1 MMRVAPDDPEKANG
15 FLLSQFLK
23 QVLRQAGRPF
33 TSSIIQL
40 SQNLKGKS
48 WYSNNCRIRRS
59 GVQAPGPASYCVW
72 CAAIA
77 QAIRASLLAKA
88 QATTLEWRR
97 LSNERTQSAKAPFW

>member
-1 MMRVAPDDPEKANG
+1 MMRVAPNDPEKANG

-48 WYSNNCRIRRS
+48 WYSNNCLIRRS
-59 GVQAPGPASYCVW
+59 GAWPCFVLRMVRGYRPSDSRQLVSQGTGHDIGVAS
-72 CAAIA
+72 
-77 QAIRASLLAKA
+77 
-88 QATTLEWRR
+88 
-97 LSNERTQSAKAPFW
+97 TQQ

>member
-48 WYSNNCRIRRS
+48 WHSHNCRVRRS
-59 GVQAPGPASYCVW
+59 
-72 CAAIA
+72 
-77 QAIRASLLAKA
+77 
-88 QATTLEWRR
+88 RR
-97 LSNERTQSAKAPFW
+97 LALLRTAYGAWLSPKRFAPAC